1 MASVLS
7 KGTHIIRNISIEPEV
22 IDLITFLNNSGSK
35 IKFIGKRSIK
45 ILGVTELTTGEHTI
59 IGDRIEAFSYL
70 CVGAITKGNVLVKN
84 INPKFLS
91 TEIKVLK
98 KMGCMIKTGKDY
110 IFIKSKKK
118 FSNKSKNSSLP
129 KFCN

>member
-1 MASVLS
+1 M
-7 KGTHIIRNISIEPEV
+7 RCR
-22 IDLITFLNNSGSK
+22 
-35 IKFIGKRSIK
+35 KRSIK

-98 KMGCMIKTGKDY
+98 KMGCLIKTGKDH
-110 IFIKSKKK
+110 IFIKSKKNN
-118 FSNKSKNSSLP
+118 FQ
-129 KFCN
+129 